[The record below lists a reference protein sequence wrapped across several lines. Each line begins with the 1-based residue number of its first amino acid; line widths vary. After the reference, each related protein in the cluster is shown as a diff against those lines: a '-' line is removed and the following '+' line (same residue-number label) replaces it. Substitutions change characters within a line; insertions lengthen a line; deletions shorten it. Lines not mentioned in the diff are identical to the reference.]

1 MKCLRLLTLLP
12 LCALLSAC
20 LTGQQD
26 PPFTLTLAHM
36 NDTHSQFDPVNA
48 ELKGPLFGKQGET
61 DTLYTRL
68 GGYPRLLTM
77 TKAYQA
83 EALAKNQPLLLL
95 HGGDAWQGSGYF
107 KLNEGMANAE
117 LLSQFG
123 FDAMALGNHEFD
135 LDNQKLARFIQGVN
149 FPVLAANL
157 DSRDDPDLSQASNLK
172 PFVVYAFD
180 GNQKSPV
187 TDLAHLPADKQL
199 VVVIGLVLEDM
210 ANISPNVGKLR
221 FAKEVASAQATVDL
235 LQARGINRI
244 VALTHIGNARDL
256 ALAAKVNGLDAIV
269 GGHSHS
275 LLGDFSNVGW
285 GKTGEYAALV
295 TNPDG
300 VGLTCVVQAG
310 SYAQAIGLARVSFD
324 AQGRVI
330 ACKGQNQLLASRD
343 FFADPARQQRLD
355 KTRSQQAGKFIDA
368 QPNLVTV
375 DEDPRLRG
383 IIDSHYKPALEQA
396 YGPVIG
402 TLPAPLQNA
411 RRPGDNGSDSHGSDV
426 APLVAEGQ
434 YFWANTPQVQALT
447 GGPVDF
453 ALLAVGG
460 VRADLPAGELR
471 QGEASL
477 SLLPFKNPLS
487 VLTLSGAEV
496 RALLTETIT
505 ATLPASAHAGKFPYG
520 GHLRYTFKETEAGK
534 AGHLTRL
541 QWQTAEGQWQ
551 DLANGRRYRVV
562 TNAYSANGNDGW
574 QALARAQRQ
583 SAESQGAER
592 VDLAWVAG
600 QLTAF
605 PVLAVAK
612 RGEQLGAVYGSGKAL
627 DCKAAKVD
635 CGTDAASFVDYVRYA
650 RPLVTALTEET
661 VTLLRAGQADAP

>member
-1 MKCLRLLTLLP
+1 M
-12 LCALLSAC
+12 
-20 LTGQQD
+20 
-26 PPFTLTLAHM
+26 
-36 NDTHSQFDPVNA
+36 
-48 ELKGPLFGKQGET
+48 
-61 DTLYTRL
+61 
-68 GGYPRLLTM
+68 
-77 TKAYQA
+77 
-83 EALAKNQPLLLL
+83 
-95 HGGDAWQGSGYF
+95 
-107 KLNEGMANAE
+107 
-117 LLSQFG
+117 
-123 FDAMALGNHEFD
+123 
-135 LDNQKLARFIQGVN
+135 
-149 FPVLAANL
+149 
-157 DSRDDPDLSQASNLK
+157 
-172 PFVVYAFD
+172 
-180 GNQKSPV
+180 
-187 TDLAHLPADKQL
+187 
-199 VVVIGLVLEDM
+199 
-210 ANISPNVGKLR
+210 
-221 FAKEVASAQATVDL
+221 
-235 LQARGINRI
+235 
-244 VALTHIGNARDL
+244 
-256 ALAAKVNGLDAIV
+256 
-269 GGHSHS
+269 
-275 LLGDFSNVGW
+275 
-285 GKTGEYAALV
+285 
-295 TNPDG
+295 
-300 VGLTCVVQAG
+300 
-310 SYAQAIGLARVSFD
+310 
-324 AQGRVI
+324 
-330 ACKGQNQLLASRD
+330 
-343 FFADPARQQRLD
+343 
-355 KTRSQQAGKFIDA
+355 
-368 QPNLVTV
+368 TV

-583 SAESQGAER
+583 SAESQSAER

-612 RGEQLGAVYGSGKAL
+612 RGEQLGAVYGPGKAL
-627 DCKAAKVD
+627 NCKAANVD

>member
-1 MKCLRLLTLLP
+1 MNRLRPLLLLAFCSF
-12 LCALLSAC
+12 LFAC
-20 LTGQQD
+20 QPGNEGQ
-26 PPFTLTLAHM
+26 PFVLTLAHM

-48 ELKGPLFGKQGET
+48 ELKGPIFGKQGET
-61 DTLYTRL
+61 DTLYTRF

-77 TKAYQA
+77 AKSFQA
-83 EALAKNQPLLLL
+83 DALAKNQPILLL

-123 FDAMALGNHEFD
+123 LDAMALGNHEFD

-157 DSRDDPDLSQASNLK
+157 DTRDDPDLRHAANLK
-172 PFVVYAFD
+172 PFVIYAFD

-187 TDLAHLPADKQL
+187 SDLNNLPQGKQL
-199 VVVIGLVLEDM
+199 VAVMGLVLEDM

-221 FAKEVASAQATVDL
+221 FGNEITSAQATVDL
-235 LQARGINRI
+235 LRQHGINQI
-244 VALTHIGNARDL
+244 VALTHIGNQRDL
-256 ALAAKVNGLDAIV
+256 ALAAKVNGIDAIV

-275 LLGDFSNVGW
+275 LLGDFRNIGW
-285 GKTGEYAALV
+285 GNTGEYAALV

-300 VGLTCVVQAG
+300 VGMTCVVQAG
-310 SYAQAIGLARVSFD
+310 SYAQAIGLAQVSFD

-343 FFADPARQQRLD
+343 FFADPARKQALD
-355 KTRSQQAGKFIDA
+355 EARGKQAAKFIDA

-396 YGPVIG
+396 FGPVIA
-402 TLPAPLQNA
+402 TLPAALQNA

-434 YFWANTPQVQALT
+434 YYWANTPAVQALT
-447 GGPVDF
+447 GGPVHF

-471 QGEASL
+471 EGDAAL
-477 SLLPFKNPLS
+477 TLLPFKNQLS
-487 VLTLSGAEV
+487 VLTLTGADV

-520 GHLRYTFKETEAGK
+520 GHLRYTFTETTPGK
-534 AGHLTRL
+534 RGALTQL
-541 QWQTAEGQWQ
+541 QWQDADGQWQ
-551 DLANGRRYRVV
+551 DLVDATRYRVV
-562 TNAYSANGNDGW
+562 MNAYSANGNDGW
-574 QALARAQRQ
+574 QALARAQAQ
-583 SAESQGAER
+583 HAER
-592 VDLAWVAG
+592 QDLAWQDG
-600 QLTAF
+600 KLTAF
-605 PVLAVAK
+605 PVERV
-612 RGEQLGAVYGSGKAL
+612 EQSGDQLSARYAAGHQL
-627 DCKAAKVD
+627 DCKASGMD
-635 CGTDAASFVDYVRYA
+635 CGTDAASFVQYVREQ
-650 RPLVTALTEET
+650 RPTLTALAEET
-661 VTLLRAGQADAP
+661 VTLVRAAQ

>member
-1 MKCLRLLTLLP
+1 MNRLRPLLLLAFCSF
-12 LCALLSAC
+12 LFAC
-20 LTGQQD
+20 QPGNEGQ
-26 PPFTLTLAHM
+26 PFVLTLAHM

-48 ELKGPLFGKQGET
+48 ELKGPIFGKQGET
-61 DTLYTRL
+61 DTLYTRF

-77 TKAYQA
+77 AKSFQA
-83 EALAKNQPLLLL
+83 DALAKNQPILLL

-123 FDAMALGNHEFD
+123 LDAMALGNHEFD

-157 DSRDDPDLSQASNLK
+157 DTRDDPDLRHAANLK
-172 PFVVYAFD
+172 PFVIYAFD

-187 TDLAHLPADKQL
+187 SDLNNLPQGKQL
-199 VVVIGLVLEDM
+199 VAVMGLVLEDM

-221 FAKEVASAQATVDL
+221 FGNEITSAQATVDL
-235 LQARGINRI
+235 LRQHGINQI
-244 VALTHIGNARDL
+244 VALTHIGNQRDL
-256 ALAAKVNGLDAIV
+256 ALAAKVNGIDAIV

-275 LLGDFSNVGW
+275 LLGDFRNIGW
-285 GKTGEYAALV
+285 GNTGEYAALV

-300 VGLTCVVQAG
+300 VGMTCVVQAG
-310 SYAQAIGLARVSFD
+310 SYAQAIGLAQVSFD

-343 FFADPARQQRLD
+343 FFADPARKQALD
-355 KTRSQQAGKFIDA
+355 EARSKQVAKFIDA

-396 YGPVIG
+396 FGPVIA
-402 TLPAPLQNA
+402 TLPTALQNA

-434 YFWANTPQVQALT
+434 YYWANTPAVQALT
-447 GGPVDF
+447 SGPVHF

-471 QGEASL
+471 EGDAAL
-477 SLLPFKNPLS
+477 TLLPFKNQLS
-487 VLTLSGAEV
+487 VLTLTGADV

-520 GHLRYTFKETEAGK
+520 GHLRYTFTETTPGK
-534 AGHLTRL
+534 RGALTQL
-541 QWQTAEGQWQ
+541 QWQDADGQWQ
-551 DLANGRRYRVV
+551 DLVDATRYRVV
-562 TNAYSANGNDGW
+562 MNAYSANGNDGW
-574 QALARAQRQ
+574 QALARAQAQ
-583 SAESQGAER
+583 HAER
-592 VDLAWVAG
+592 QDLAWQDG
-600 QLTAF
+600 KLTAF
-605 PVLAVAK
+605 PVERV
-612 RGEQLGAVYGSGKAL
+612 EQSGDQLSARYAAGHQL
-627 DCKAAKVD
+627 DCKASGMD
-635 CGTDAASFVDYVRYA
+635 CGTDAASFVQYVREQ
-650 RPLVTALTEET
+650 RPTLTALAEET
-661 VTLLRAGQADAP
+661 VTLVRAAQ

>member
-1 MKCLRLLTLLP
+1 MNRLRPLLLLAFCSF
-12 LCALLSAC
+12 LFAC
-20 LTGQQD
+20 QPGNEGQ
-26 PPFTLTLAHM
+26 PFVLTLAHM

-48 ELKGPLFGKQGET
+48 ELKGPIFGKQGET
-61 DTLYTRL
+61 DTLYTRF

-77 TKAYQA
+77 AKSFQA
-83 EALAKNQPLLLL
+83 DALAKNQPILLL

-123 FDAMALGNHEFD
+123 LDAMALGNHEFD

-157 DSRDDPDLSQASNLK
+157 DTRDDPDLRHAANLK
-172 PFVVYAFD
+172 PFVIYAFD

-187 TDLAHLPADKQL
+187 SDLNNLPQGKQL
-199 VVVIGLVLEDM
+199 VAVMGLVLEDM

-221 FAKEVASAQATVDL
+221 FGNEITSAQATVDL
-235 LQARGINRI
+235 LRQHGINQI
-244 VALTHIGNARDL
+244 VALTHIGNQRDL
-256 ALAAKVNGLDAIV
+256 ALAAKVNGIDAIV

-275 LLGDFSNVGW
+275 LLGDFRNIGW
-285 GKTGEYAALV
+285 GNTGEYAALV

-300 VGLTCVVQAG
+300 VGMTCVVQTG
-310 SYAQAIGLARVSFD
+310 SYAQAIGLAQVSFD

-343 FFADPARQQRLD
+343 FFADPARKQALD
-355 KTRSQQAGKFIDA
+355 EARSKQAAKFIDA

-396 YGPVIG
+396 FGPVIA
-402 TLPAPLQNA
+402 TLPAALQNA

-434 YFWANTPQVQALT
+434 YYWANTQAVQALT
-447 GGPVDF
+447 GGPVHF

-471 QGEASL
+471 EGDAAL
-477 SLLPFKNPLS
+477 TLLPFKNQLS
-487 VLTLSGAEV
+487 VLTLTGAEV

-520 GHLRYTFKETEAGK
+520 GHLRYTFTETTPGK
-534 AGHLTRL
+534 RGALTQL
-541 QWQTAEGQWQ
+541 QWQDADGQWQ
-551 DLANGRRYRVV
+551 DLVDATRYRVV
-562 TNAYSANGNDGW
+562 MNAYSANGNDGW
-574 QALARAQRQ
+574 QALARAQAQ
-583 SAESQGAER
+583 HAER
-592 VDLAWVAG
+592 QDLAWQDG
-600 QLTAF
+600 KLTAF
-605 PVLAVAK
+605 PVERV
-612 RGEQLGAVYGSGKAL
+612 EQSGDQLSARYTAGHQL
-627 DCKAAKVD
+627 DCKASGMD
-635 CGTDAASFVDYVRYA
+635 CGTDAASFVQYVREQ
-650 RPLVTALTEET
+650 RPTLTALAEET
-661 VTLLRAGQADAP
+661 VTLVRAAQ

>member
-1 MKCLRLLTLLP
+1 MNRLRPLLLLAFCSF
-12 LCALLSAC
+12 LFAC
-20 LTGQQD
+20 QPGNEGQ
-26 PPFTLTLAHM
+26 PFVLTLAHM

-48 ELKGPLFGKQGET
+48 ELKGPIFGKQGET
-61 DTLYTRL
+61 DTLYTRF

-77 TKAYQA
+77 AKSFQA
-83 EALAKNQPLLLL
+83 DALAKNQPILLL

-123 FDAMALGNHEFD
+123 LDAMALGNHEFD

-157 DSRDDPDLSQASNLK
+157 DTRDDPDLRHAANLK
-172 PFVVYAFD
+172 PFVIYAFD

-187 TDLAHLPADKQL
+187 SDLNNLPQGKQL
-199 VVVIGLVLEDM
+199 VAVMGLVLEDM

-221 FAKEVASAQATVDL
+221 FGNEITSAQATVDL
-235 LQARGINRI
+235 LRQHGINQI
-244 VALTHIGNARDL
+244 VALTHIGNQRDL
-256 ALAAKVNGLDAIV
+256 ALAAKVNGIDAIV

-275 LLGDFSNVGW
+275 LLGDFRNIGW
-285 GKTGEYAALV
+285 GNTGEYAALV

-300 VGLTCVVQAG
+300 VGMTCVVQAG
-310 SYAQAIGLARVSFD
+310 SYAQAIGLAQVSFD

-343 FFADPARQQRLD
+343 FFADPARKQALD
-355 KTRSQQAGKFIDA
+355 EARGKQAAKFIDA

-396 YGPVIG
+396 FGPVIA
-402 TLPAPLQNA
+402 TLPAALQNA

-434 YFWANTPQVQALT
+434 YYWANTQAVQALT
-447 GGPVDF
+447 GGPVHF

-471 QGEASL
+471 EGDAAL
-477 SLLPFKNPLS
+477 TLLPFKNQLS
-487 VLTLSGAEV
+487 VLTLTGAEV

-520 GHLRYTFKETEAGK
+520 GHLRYTFTETTPGK
-534 AGHLTRL
+534 RGALTQL
-541 QWQTAEGQWQ
+541 QWQDADGQWQ
-551 DLANGRRYRVV
+551 DLVDATRYRVV
-562 TNAYSANGNDGW
+562 MNAYSANGNDGW
-574 QALARAQRQ
+574 QALARAQAQ
-583 SAESQGAER
+583 HAER
-592 VDLAWVAG
+592 QDLAWQDG
-600 QLTAF
+600 KLTAF
-605 PVLAVAK
+605 PVERV
-612 RGEQLGAVYGSGKAL
+612 EQSGDQLSARYTAGHQL
-627 DCKAAKVD
+627 DCKASGMD
-635 CGTDAASFVDYVRYA
+635 CGTDAASFVQYVREQ
-650 RPLVTALTEET
+650 RPTLTALAEET
-661 VTLLRAGQADAP
+661 VTLVRAAQ

>member
-1 MKCLRLLTLLP
+1 MKCLRLLLLLP

-20 LTGQQD
+20 LPGTD
-26 PPFTLTLAHM
+26 NAPFTLTLAHM

-48 ELKGPLFGKQGET
+48 ELKGAIFGKEST
-61 DTLYTRL
+61 DTLYTRF

-77 TKAYQA
+77 AKAYQA

-135 LDNQKLARFIQGVN
+135 LDNQKLARFIEGVN

-157 DSRDDPDLSQASNLK
+157 DAGADPDLSQARNLK
-172 PFVVYAFD
+172 PFVIYAFD
-180 GNQKSPV
+180 GNHKSPV
-187 TDLAHLPADKQL
+187 PDLAHLPQGKQL
-199 VVVIGLVLEDM
+199 VAVMGLVLEDM

-221 FAKEVASAQATVDL
+221 FRKEVEAAQATVDL
-235 LQARGINRI
+235 LQAKGINHI
-244 VALTHIGNARDL
+244 IALTHIGNARDL
-256 ALAAKVNGLDAIV
+256 ALAAEVNGLDAIV

-275 LLGDFSNVGW
+275 LLGDFRNIGW
-285 GKTGEYAALV
+285 GNTGEYAALV

-330 ACKGQNQLLASRD
+330 ACQGQNRLLASRD
-343 FFADPARQQRLD
+343 FFADPARQQALD
-355 KTRSQQAGKFIDA
+355 QGRSKQAGKFIDA

-396 YGPVIG
+396 FGPVIA

-411 RRPGDNGSDSHGSDV
+411 RRPGDNGSDSHGSQV
-426 APLVAEGQ
+426 APLVAEGL
-434 YFWANTPQVQALT
+434 YYWANTPAVQALT

-471 QGEASL
+471 EGDPAL
-477 SLLPFKNPLS
+477 TLLPFKNQLT
-487 VLTLSGAEV
+487 VLTLTGADV

-505 ATLPASAHAGKFPYG
+505 ATLPPSAHAGKFPYG
-520 GHLRYTFKETEAGK
+520 GHLRYHFTETEPGK
-534 AGHLTRL
+534 AGTLSLL
-541 QWQTAEGQWQ
+541 QWQTAAGQWQ
-551 DLANGRRYRVV
+551 DLA
-562 TNAYSANGNDGW
+562 DH
-574 QALARAQRQ
+574 Q
-583 SAESQGAER
+583 
-592 VDLAWVAG
+592 
-600 QLTAF
+600 
-605 PVLAVAK
+605 
-612 RGEQLGAVYGSGKAL
+612 
-627 DCKAAKVD
+627 
-635 CGTDAASFVDYVRYA
+635 
-650 RPLVTALTEET
+650 
-661 VTLLRAGQADAP
+661 

>member
-1 MKCLRLLTLLP
+1 MNRLRPLLLLV
-12 LCALLSAC
+12 LCSFLFAC
-20 LTGQQD
+20 QPGKENQ
-26 PPFTLTLAHM
+26 PFVLTLAHM

-48 ELKGPLFGKQGET
+48 ELKGPIFGKQGET
-61 DTLYTRL
+61 DTLYTRF

-77 TKAYQA
+77 AKSFQA

-123 FDAMALGNHEFD
+123 LDAMALGNHEFD
-135 LDNQKLARFIQGVN
+135 LDNQKLARFIEGVN

-157 DSRDDPDLSQASNLK
+157 DTRDDPDLRHTTNLK
-172 PFVVYAFD
+172 PFVVYAFE
-180 GNQKSPV
+180 GNRKSPV
-187 TDLAHLPADKQL
+187 TDLNNLPQGKQL
-199 VVVIGLVLEDM
+199 VAVMGLVLEDM

-221 FAKEVASAQATVDL
+221 FGKEVASAQATVDL
-235 LQARGINRI
+235 LRQKGIHHVI
-244 VALTHIGNARDL
+244 ALTHIGNQRDL
-256 ALAAKVNGLDAIV
+256 ALAAEVNGIDAIV

-275 LLGDFSNVGW
+275 LLGDFSNIGW
-285 GKTGEYAALV
+285 GKTGEYAQLV

-324 AQGRVI
+324 GQGRVI

-343 FFADPARQQRLD
+343 FFADPARKQVLD
-355 KTRSQQAGKFIDA
+355 ETRGKQAGKFIDA

-396 YGPVIG
+396 FGPVIA
-402 TLPAPLQNA
+402 TLPAALQNA
-411 RRPGDNGSDSHGSDV
+411 RRPGDNSSDSHGSDV

-434 YFWANTPQVQALT
+434 YYWANTPAVQALT
-447 GGPVDF
+447 GGPVHF

-471 QGEASL
+471 EGDAAL
-477 SLLPFKNPLS
+477 TLLPFKNQLS
-487 VLTLSGAEV
+487 VLTLTGAEV

-520 GHLRYTFKETEAGK
+520 GHLRYTFTETVPAKRGE
-534 AGHLTRL
+534 LIRL
-541 QWQTAEGQWQ
+541 QWLSAEGQWQ
-551 DLANGRRYRVV
+551 DLVDSQRYRVV
-562 TNAYSANGNDGW
+562 MNAYSANGNDGW

-583 SAESQGAER
+583 QAER
-592 VDLAWVAG
+592 LDLAWVDGKLTGFPIEKVEQSGDQLSARYAPG
-600 QLTAF
+600 Q
-605 PVLAVAK
+605 
-612 RGEQLGAVYGSGKAL
+612 QL
-627 DCKAAKVD
+627 DCKASSVN
-635 CGTDAASFVDYVRYA
+635 CGTDAASFVQYVREQ
-650 RPLVTALTEET
+650 RPILTALTEET
-661 VTLLRAGQADAP
+661 VTLLRAK

>member
-1 MKCLRLLTLLP
+1 MNRLRPLLLLI
-12 LCALLSAC
+12 LCSFLFAC
-20 LTGQQD
+20 QPGKENQ
-26 PPFTLTLAHM
+26 PFVLTLAHM

-48 ELKGPLFGKQGET
+48 ELKGPIFGKQGET
-61 DTLYTRL
+61 DTLYTRF

-77 TKAYQA
+77 AKSFQA

-123 FDAMALGNHEFD
+123 LDAMALGNHEFD
-135 LDNQKLARFIQGVN
+135 LDNHKLARFIQGVN

-157 DSRDDPDLSQASNLK
+157 DTRDDPDLRHTTNLK
-172 PFVVYAFD
+172 PFVVYAFE
-180 GNQKSPV
+180 GNRKSPV
-187 TDLAHLPADKQL
+187 TDLNNLPQGKQL
-199 VVVIGLVLEDM
+199 VAVMGLVLEDM

-221 FAKEVASAQATVDL
+221 FGKEVASAQATVDL
-235 LQARGINRI
+235 LRQKGIHHVI
-244 VALTHIGNARDL
+244 ALTHIGNQRDL
-256 ALAAKVNGLDAIV
+256 ALAAEVNGIDAIV

-275 LLGDFSNVGW
+275 LLGDFRNIGW
-285 GKTGEYAALV
+285 GKTGEYAQLV

-324 AQGRVI
+324 GQGRVI

-343 FFADPARQQRLD
+343 FFADPARKQVLD
-355 KTRSQQAGKFIDA
+355 ETRGKQAGKFIDA

-396 YGPVIG
+396 FGPVIA
-402 TLPAPLQNA
+402 TLPAALQNA
-411 RRPGDNGSDSHGSDV
+411 RRPGDNGSDSHGSDI

-434 YFWANTPQVQALT
+434 YYWANTPAVQALT
-447 GGPVDF
+447 GGPVHF

-471 QGEASL
+471 EGDAAL
-477 SLLPFKNPLS
+477 TLLPFKNQLS
-487 VLTLSGAEV
+487 VLTLTGAEV

-520 GHLRYTFKETEAGK
+520 GHLRYTFTETVPGK
-534 AGHLTRL
+534 RGELTRL
-541 QWQTAEGQWQ
+541 QWQSAKGQWQ
-551 DLANGRRYRVV
+551 DLVDDQRYRVV
-562 TNAYSANGNDGW
+562 MNAYSANGNDGW

-583 SAESQGAER
+583 QAER
-592 VDLAWVAG
+592 LDLAWVDGKLTGFPIEKVEQSGDQLSARYAPG
-600 QLTAF
+600 Q
-605 PVLAVAK
+605 
-612 RGEQLGAVYGSGKAL
+612 QL
-627 DCKAAKVD
+627 DCKASGVN
-635 CGTDAASFVDYVRYA
+635 CGTDAASFVQYVREQ
-650 RPLVTALTEET
+650 RPTLTALTEET
-661 VTLLRAGQADAP
+661 VTLLRAK

>member
-1 MKCLRLLTLLP
+1 MNRLRPLLLLAFCSF
-12 LCALLSAC
+12 LFAC
-20 LTGQQD
+20 QPGNEGQ
-26 PPFTLTLAHM
+26 PFVLTLAHM

-48 ELKGPLFGKQGET
+48 ELKGPIFGKQGET
-61 DTLYTRL
+61 DTLYTRF

-77 TKAYQA
+77 AKSFQA
-83 EALAKNQPLLLL
+83 DALAKNQPILLL

-123 FDAMALGNHEFD
+123 LDAMALGNHEFD

-157 DSRDDPDLSQASNLK
+157 DTRDDPDLRHAANLK
-172 PFVVYAFD
+172 PFVIYAFD

-187 TDLAHLPADKQL
+187 SDLNNLPQGKQL
-199 VVVIGLVLEDM
+199 VAVMGLVLEDM

-221 FAKEVASAQATVDL
+221 FGNEITSAQATVDL
-235 LQARGINRI
+235 LRQHGINQI
-244 VALTHIGNARDL
+244 VALTHIGNQRDL
-256 ALAAKVNGLDAIV
+256 ALAAKVNGIDAIV

-275 LLGDFSNVGW
+275 LLGDFRNIGW
-285 GKTGEYAALV
+285 GNTGEYAQLV

-300 VGLTCVVQAG
+300 VGMTCVVQAG
-310 SYAQAIGLARVSFD
+310 SYAQAIGLAQVSFD

-343 FFADPARQQRLD
+343 FFADPARKQALD
-355 KTRSQQAGKFIDA
+355 EASSKQAAKFIDA

-396 YGPVIG
+396 FGPVIA
-402 TLPAPLQNA
+402 TLPAALQNA

-434 YFWANTPQVQALT
+434 YYWANTPAVQALT
-447 GGPVDF
+447 GGPVHF

-471 QGEASL
+471 EGDAAL
-477 SLLPFKNPLS
+477 TLLPFKNQLS
-487 VLTLSGAEV
+487 VLTLTGADV

-520 GHLRYTFKETEAGK
+520 GHLRYTFTETTPGK
-534 AGHLTRL
+534 RGALTQL
-541 QWQTAEGQWQ
+541 QWQDADGQWQ
-551 DLANGRRYRVV
+551 DLVDATRYRVV
-562 TNAYSANGNDGW
+562 MNAYSANGNDGW
-574 QALARAQRQ
+574 QALARAQAQ
-583 SAESQGAER
+583 HAER
-592 VDLAWVAG
+592 QDLAWQDG
-600 QLTAF
+600 KLTAF
-605 PVLAVAK
+605 PVERV
-612 RGEQLGAVYGSGKAL
+612 EQSGDQLSARYAAGHQL
-627 DCKAAKVD
+627 DCKASGMD
-635 CGTDAASFVDYVRYA
+635 CGTDAASFVQYVREQ
-650 RPLVTALTEET
+650 RPTLTALAEET
-661 VTLLRAGQADAP
+661 VTLVRAAQ

>member
-1 MKCLRLLTLLP
+1 MNRLRPLLLLV
-12 LCALLSAC
+12 LCSFLFAC
-20 LTGQQD
+20 QPGKENQ
-26 PPFTLTLAHM
+26 PFVLTLAHM

-48 ELKGPLFGKQGET
+48 ELKGPIFGKQGET
-61 DTLYTRL
+61 DTLYTRF

-77 TKAYQA
+77 AKSFQA

-123 FDAMALGNHEFD
+123 LDAMALGNHEFD
-135 LDNQKLARFIQGVN
+135 LDNHKLARFIQGVN

-157 DSRDDPDLSQASNLK
+157 DTRDDPDLRHATNLK
-172 PFVVYAFD
+172 PFVVYAFE
-180 GNQKSPV
+180 GNRKSPV
-187 TDLAHLPADKQL
+187 TDLNNLPQGKQL
-199 VVVIGLVLEDM
+199 VAVMGLVLEDM

-221 FAKEVASAQATVDL
+221 FGKEVASAQATVDL
-235 LQARGINRI
+235 LRQKGIHHVI
-244 VALTHIGNARDL
+244 ALTHIGNQRDL
-256 ALAAKVNGLDAIV
+256 ALAAEVNGIDAIV

-275 LLGDFSNVGW
+275 LLGDFSNIGW
-285 GKTGEYAALV
+285 GKTGEYAQLV

-324 AQGRVI
+324 GQGRVI

-343 FFADPARQQRLD
+343 FFADPARKQVLD
-355 KTRSQQAGKFIDA
+355 ETRGKQAGKFIDA

-396 YGPVIG
+396 FGPVIA
-402 TLPAPLQNA
+402 TLPAALQNA

-434 YFWANTPQVQALT
+434 YYWANTPAVQALT
-447 GGPVDF
+447 GGPVHF

-471 QGEASL
+471 EGDAAL
-477 SLLPFKNPLS
+477 TLLPFKNQLS
-487 VLTLSGAEV
+487 VLTLTGAEV

-520 GHLRYTFKETEAGK
+520 GHLRYTFTETVPGK
-534 AGHLTRL
+534 RGELTRL
-541 QWQTAEGQWQ
+541 QWQSTEGQWQ
-551 DLANGRRYRVV
+551 DLVDDQRYRVV
-562 TNAYSANGNDGW
+562 MNAYSANGNDGW

-583 SAESQGAER
+583 QAER
-592 VDLAWVAG
+592 LDLAWVDGKLTGFPIEKVEQSGDQLSARYAPG
-600 QLTAF
+600 Q
-605 PVLAVAK
+605 
-612 RGEQLGAVYGSGKAL
+612 QL
-627 DCKAAKVD
+627 DCKASGVN
-635 CGTDAASFVDYVRYA
+635 CGTDAASFVQYVREQ
-650 RPLVTALTEET
+650 RPTLTALTEET
-661 VTLLRAGQADAP
+661 VTLLRAK

>member
-1 MKCLRLLTLLP
+1 MNRLRPLLLLAFCSF
-12 LCALLSAC
+12 LFAC
-20 LTGQQD
+20 QPGNEGQ
-26 PPFTLTLAHM
+26 PFVLTLAHM

-48 ELKGPLFGKQGET
+48 ELKGPIFGKQGET
-61 DTLYTRL
+61 DTLYTRF

-77 TKAYQA
+77 AKSFQA
-83 EALAKNQPLLLL
+83 DALAKNQPILLL

-123 FDAMALGNHEFD
+123 LDAMALGNHEFD

-157 DSRDDPDLSQASNLK
+157 DTRDDPDLRHAANLK
-172 PFVVYAFD
+172 PFVIYAFD

-187 TDLAHLPADKQL
+187 SDLNNLPEGKQL
-199 VVVIGLVLEDM
+199 VAVMGLVLEDM

-221 FAKEVASAQATVDL
+221 FGNEITSAQATVDL
-235 LQARGINRI
+235 LRQHGINQI
-244 VALTHIGNARDL
+244 VALTHIGNQRDL
-256 ALAAKVNGLDAIV
+256 TLAAKVNGIDAIV

-275 LLGDFSNVGW
+275 LLGDFRNIGW
-285 GKTGEYAALV
+285 GNTGEYAALV

-300 VGLTCVVQAG
+300 VGMTCVVQAG
-310 SYAQAIGLARVSFD
+310 SYAQAIGLAQVSFD

-343 FFADPARQQRLD
+343 FFADPARKQALD
-355 KTRSQQAGKFIDA
+355 EARGKQAAKFIDA

-396 YGPVIG
+396 FGPVIA
-402 TLPAPLQNA
+402 TLPAALQNA

-434 YFWANTPQVQALT
+434 YYWANTPAVQALT
-447 GGPVDF
+447 GGPVHF

-471 QGEASL
+471 EGDAAL
-477 SLLPFKNPLS
+477 TLLPFKNQLS
-487 VLTLSGAEV
+487 VLTLTGADV

-520 GHLRYTFKETEAGK
+520 GHLRYTFTETTPGK
-534 AGHLTRL
+534 RGALTQL
-541 QWQTAEGQWQ
+541 QWQDADGQWQ
-551 DLANGRRYRVV
+551 DLVDATRYRVV
-562 TNAYSANGNDGW
+562 MNAYSANGNDGW
-574 QALARAQRQ
+574 QALARAQAQ
-583 SAESQGAER
+583 HAER
-592 VDLAWVAG
+592 QDLAWQDG
-600 QLTAF
+600 KLTAF
-605 PVLAVAK
+605 PV
-612 RGEQLGAVYGSGKAL
+612 EQVEQSGDQLSARYAAGHQL
-627 DCKAAKVD
+627 DCKASGMD
-635 CGTDAASFVDYVRYA
+635 CGTDAASFVQYVREQ
-650 RPLVTALTEET
+650 RPTLTALAEET
-661 VTLLRAGQADAP
+661 VTLVRAAQ

>member
-1 MKCLRLLTLLP
+1 MNRLRPLLLLAFCSF
-12 LCALLSAC
+12 LFAC
-20 LTGQQD
+20 QPGNEGQ
-26 PPFTLTLAHM
+26 PFVLTLAHM

-48 ELKGPLFGKQGET
+48 ELKGPIFGKQGET
-61 DTLYTRL
+61 DTLYTRF

-77 TKAYQA
+77 AKSFQA
-83 EALAKNQPLLLL
+83 DALAKNQPILLL

-123 FDAMALGNHEFD
+123 LDAMALGNHEFD

-157 DSRDDPDLSQASNLK
+157 DTRDDPDLRHAANLK
-172 PFVVYAFD
+172 PFVIYAFD

-187 TDLAHLPADKQL
+187 SDLNNLPQGKQL
-199 VVVIGLVLEDM
+199 VAVMGLVLEDM

-221 FAKEVASAQATVDL
+221 FGNEITSAQATVDL
-235 LQARGINRI
+235 LRQHGINQI
-244 VALTHIGNARDL
+244 VALTHIGNQRDL
-256 ALAAKVNGLDAIV
+256 ALAAKVNGIDAIV

-275 LLGDFSNVGW
+275 LLGDFRNIGW
-285 GKTGEYAALV
+285 GNTGEYAALV

-300 VGLTCVVQAG
+300 IGMTCVVQAG
-310 SYAQAIGLARVSFD
+310 SYAQAIGLAQVSFD

-343 FFADPARQQRLD
+343 FFADPARKQALD
-355 KTRSQQAGKFIDA
+355 EARSKQAAKFIDA

-396 YGPVIG
+396 FGPIIA
-402 TLPAPLQNA
+402 TLPAALQNA

-434 YFWANTPQVQALT
+434 YYWANTPAVQALT
-447 GGPVDF
+447 GGPVHF

-471 QGEASL
+471 EGDAAL
-477 SLLPFKNPLS
+477 TLLPFKNQLS
-487 VLTLSGAEV
+487 VLTLTGADV

-520 GHLRYTFKETEAGK
+520 GHLRYTFTETTPGK
-534 AGHLTRL
+534 RGALTQL
-541 QWQTAEGQWQ
+541 QWQDADGQWQ
-551 DLANGRRYRVV
+551 DLVDATRYRVV
-562 TNAYSANGNDGW
+562 MNAYSANGNDGW
-574 QALARAQRQ
+574 QALARAQAQ
-583 SAESQGAER
+583 HAER
-592 VDLAWVAG
+592 QDLAWQDG
-600 QLTAF
+600 KLTAF
-605 PVLAVAK
+605 PVERV
-612 RGEQLGAVYGSGKAL
+612 EQSGDQLSARYAAGHQL
-627 DCKAAKVD
+627 DCKASGMD
-635 CGTDAASFVDYVRYA
+635 CGTDAASFVQYVREQ
-650 RPLVTALTEET
+650 RPTLTALAEET
-661 VTLLRAGQADAP
+661 VTLVRAAQ

>member
-1 MKCLRLLTLLP
+1 MNRLRPLLLLAFCSF
-12 LCALLSAC
+12 LFAC
-20 LTGQQD
+20 QPGNEGQ
-26 PPFTLTLAHM
+26 PFVLTLAHM

-48 ELKGPLFGKQGET
+48 ELKGPIFGKQGET
-61 DTLYTRL
+61 DTLYTRF

-77 TKAYQA
+77 AKSFQA
-83 EALAKNQPLLLL
+83 DALAKNQPILLL

-123 FDAMALGNHEFD
+123 LDAMALGNHEFD

-157 DSRDDPDLSQASNLK
+157 DTRDDPDLRHAANLK
-172 PFVVYAFD
+172 PFVIYAFD

-187 TDLAHLPADKQL
+187 SDLNNLPQGKQL
-199 VVVIGLVLEDM
+199 VAVMGLVLEDM

-221 FAKEVASAQATVDL
+221 FGNEITSAQATVDL
-235 LQARGINRI
+235 LRQHGINQI
-244 VALTHIGNARDL
+244 VALTHIGNQRDL
-256 ALAAKVNGLDAIV
+256 ALAAKVNGIDAIV

-275 LLGDFSNVGW
+275 LLGDFRNIGW
-285 GKTGEYAALV
+285 GNTGEYAALV

-300 VGLTCVVQAG
+300 VGMTCVVQAG
-310 SYAQAIGLARVSFD
+310 SYAQAIGLAQVSFD

-343 FFADPARQQRLD
+343 FFADPARKQALD
-355 KTRSQQAGKFIDA
+355 EARSKQAAKFIDA

-396 YGPVIG
+396 FGPVIA
-402 TLPAPLQNA
+402 TLPAALQNA

-434 YFWANTPQVQALT
+434 YYWANTPAVQALT
-447 GGPVDF
+447 GGPVHF

-471 QGEASL
+471 EGDAAL
-477 SLLPFKNPLS
+477 TLLPFKNQLS
-487 VLTLSGAEV
+487 VLTLTGADV

-520 GHLRYTFKETEAGK
+520 GHLRYTFTETTPGK
-534 AGHLTRL
+534 RGALTQL
-541 QWQTAEGQWQ
+541 QWQDADGQWQ
-551 DLANGRRYRVV
+551 DLVDATRYRVV
-562 TNAYSANGNDGW
+562 MNAYSANGNDGW
-574 QALARAQRQ
+574 QALARAQAQ
-583 SAESQGAER
+583 HAER
-592 VDLAWVAG
+592 QDLAWQDG
-600 QLTAF
+600 KLTAF
-605 PVLAVAK
+605 PVERV
-612 RGEQLGAVYGSGKAL
+612 EQSSDQLSARYAAGHQL
-627 DCKAAKVD
+627 DCKASGMD
-635 CGTDAASFVDYVRYA
+635 CGTDAASFVQYVREQ
-650 RPLVTALTEET
+650 RPTLTALAEET
-661 VTLLRAGQADAP
+661 VTLVRAAQ

>member
-1 MKCLRLLTLLP
+1 MNRLRPLLLLAF
-12 LCALLSAC
+12 CSLLFAC
-20 LTGQQD
+20 QPGNEGQ
-26 PPFTLTLAHM
+26 PFVLTLAHM

-48 ELKGPLFGKQGET
+48 ELKGPIFGKQGET
-61 DTLYTRL
+61 DTLYTRF

-77 TKAYQA
+77 AKSFQA
-83 EALAKNQPLLLL
+83 DALAKNQPILLL

-123 FDAMALGNHEFD
+123 LDAMALGNHEFD

-157 DSRDDPDLSQASNLK
+157 DTRDDPDLRHAANLK
-172 PFVVYAFD
+172 PFVIYAFD

-187 TDLAHLPADKQL
+187 SDLNNLPQGKQL
-199 VVVIGLVLEDM
+199 VAVMGLVLEDM

-221 FAKEVASAQATVDL
+221 FGNEITSAQATVDL
-235 LQARGINRI
+235 LRQHGINQI
-244 VALTHIGNARDL
+244 VALTHIGNQRDL
-256 ALAAKVNGLDAIV
+256 ALAAKVNGIDAIV

-275 LLGDFSNVGW
+275 LLGDFRNIGW
-285 GKTGEYAALV
+285 GNTGEYAALV

-300 VGLTCVVQAG
+300 VGMTCVVQAG
-310 SYAQAIGLARVSFD
+310 SYAQAIGLAQVSFD

-343 FFADPARQQRLD
+343 FFADPARKQALD
-355 KTRSQQAGKFIDA
+355 ETRSKQAAKFIDT

-396 YGPVIG
+396 FGPVIA
-402 TLPAPLQNA
+402 TLPAALQNA

-434 YFWANTPQVQALT
+434 YYWANTPAVQALT
-447 GGPVDF
+447 GGPVHF

-471 QGEASL
+471 EGDAAL
-477 SLLPFKNPLS
+477 TLLPFKNQLS
-487 VLTLSGAEV
+487 VLTLTGADV

-520 GHLRYTFKETEAGK
+520 GHLRYTFTETTPGK
-534 AGHLTRL
+534 RGTLTQL
-541 QWQTAEGQWQ
+541 QWQDAHGQWQ
-551 DLANGRRYRVV
+551 DLVDATRYRVV
-562 TNAYSANGNDGW
+562 MNAYSANGNDGW
-574 QALARAQRQ
+574 QALARAQAQ
-583 SAESQGAER
+583 HAER
-592 VDLAWVAG
+592 QDLAWQDG
-600 QLTAF
+600 KLTAF
-605 PVLAVAK
+605 PVERV
-612 RGEQLGAVYGSGKAL
+612 EQSGDQLSARYAAGHQL
-627 DCKAAKVD
+627 DCKASGMD
-635 CGTDAASFVDYVRYA
+635 CGTDAASFVQYVREQ
-650 RPLVTALTEET
+650 RPTLTALTEET
-661 VTLLRAGQADAP
+661 VTLVRAAQ

>member
-1 MKCLRLLTLLP
+1 MNRLRPLLLLV
-12 LCALLSAC
+12 LCSFLFAC
-20 LTGQQD
+20 QPGKENQ
-26 PPFTLTLAHM
+26 PFVLTLAHM

-48 ELKGPLFGKQGET
+48 ELKGPIFGKQGET
-61 DTLYTRL
+61 DTLYTRF

-77 TKAYQA
+77 AKSFQA

-123 FDAMALGNHEFD
+123 LDAMALGNHEFD
-135 LDNQKLARFIQGVN
+135 LDNHKLARFIQGVN

-157 DSRDDPDLSQASNLK
+157 DTRDDPDLRHATNLK
-172 PFVVYAFD
+172 PFVVYAFE
-180 GNQKSPV
+180 GNRKSPV
-187 TDLAHLPADKQL
+187 TDLNNLPQGKQL
-199 VVVIGLVLEDM
+199 VAVMGLVLEDM

-221 FAKEVASAQATVDL
+221 FGKEVASAQATVDL
-235 LQARGINRI
+235 LRQKGIHHVI
-244 VALTHIGNARDL
+244 ALTHIGNQRDL
-256 ALAAKVNGLDAIV
+256 ALAAEVNGIDAIV

-275 LLGDFSNVGW
+275 LLGDFRNIGW
-285 GKTGEYAALV
+285 GKTGEYAQLV

-324 AQGRVI
+324 GQGRVI

-343 FFADPARQQRLD
+343 FFADPARKQVLD
-355 KTRSQQAGKFIDA
+355 ETRGKQAGKFIDA

-396 YGPVIG
+396 FGPVIA
-402 TLPAPLQNA
+402 TLPAALQNA

-434 YFWANTPQVQALT
+434 YHWANTPVVQALT
-447 GGPVDF
+447 GGPVHF

-471 QGEASL
+471 EGDAAL
-477 SLLPFKNPLS
+477 TLLPFKNQLS
-487 VLTLSGAEV
+487 VLTLTGAEV

-520 GHLRYTFKETEAGK
+520 GHLRYTFTETVPGK
-534 AGHLTRL
+534 RGELTRL
-541 QWQTAEGQWQ
+541 QWQSAKGQWQ
-551 DLANGRRYRVV
+551 DLVDDQRYRVV
-562 TNAYSANGNDGW
+562 MNAYSANGNDGW

-583 SAESQGAER
+583 QAER
-592 VDLAWVAG
+592 LDLAWVDGKLTGFPIEKVEQSGDQLSARYAPG
-600 QLTAF
+600 Q
-605 PVLAVAK
+605 
-612 RGEQLGAVYGSGKAL
+612 QL
-627 DCKAAKVD
+627 DCKASGVN
-635 CGTDAASFVDYVRYA
+635 CGTDAASFVQYVREQ
-650 RPLVTALTEET
+650 RPTLTALTEET
-661 VTLLRAGQADAP
+661 VTLLRAK

>member
-1 MKCLRLLTLLP
+1 MNRLRPLLLLV
-12 LCALLSAC
+12 LCSFLFAC
-20 LTGQQD
+20 QPGKENQ
-26 PPFTLTLAHM
+26 PFVLTLAHM

-48 ELKGPLFGKQGET
+48 ELKGPIFGKQGET
-61 DTLYTRL
+61 DTLYTRF

-77 TKAYQA
+77 AKSFQA

-123 FDAMALGNHEFD
+123 LDAMALGNHEFD
-135 LDNQKLARFIQGVN
+135 LDNHKLARFIQGVN
-149 FPVLAANL
+149 FPILAANL
-157 DSRDDPDLSQASNLK
+157 DTRDDPDLRHATNLK
-172 PFVVYAFD
+172 PFVVYAFE
-180 GNQKSPV
+180 GNRKSPV
-187 TDLAHLPADKQL
+187 TDLNNLPQGKQL
-199 VVVIGLVLEDM
+199 VAVMGLVLEDM

-221 FAKEVASAQATVDL
+221 FGKEVASAQATVDL
-235 LQARGINRI
+235 LRQKGIHHVI
-244 VALTHIGNARDL
+244 ALTHIGNQRDL
-256 ALAAKVNGLDAIV
+256 ALAAEVNGIDAIV

-275 LLGDFSNVGW
+275 LLGDFRNIGW
-285 GKTGEYAALV
+285 GKTGEYAQLV

-324 AQGRVI
+324 GQGRVI

-343 FFADPARQQRLD
+343 FFADPARKQVLD
-355 KTRSQQAGKFIDA
+355 ETRGKQAGKFIDA

-396 YGPVIG
+396 FGPVIA
-402 TLPAPLQNA
+402 TLPAALQNA

-434 YFWANTPQVQALT
+434 YHWANTPVVQALT
-447 GGPVDF
+447 GGPVHF

-471 QGEASL
+471 EGDAAL
-477 SLLPFKNPLS
+477 TLLPFKNQLS
-487 VLTLSGAEV
+487 VLTLTGAEV

-520 GHLRYTFKETEAGK
+520 GHLRYTFTETVPGK
-534 AGHLTRL
+534 RGELTRL
-541 QWQTAEGQWQ
+541 QWQSAKGQWQ
-551 DLANGRRYRVV
+551 DLVDDQRYRVV
-562 TNAYSANGNDGW
+562 MNAYSANGNDGW

-583 SAESQGAER
+583 QAER
-592 VDLAWVAG
+592 LDLAWVDGKLTGFPIEKVEQSGDQLSARYAPG
-600 QLTAF
+600 Q
-605 PVLAVAK
+605 
-612 RGEQLGAVYGSGKAL
+612 QL
-627 DCKAAKVD
+627 DCKASGVN
-635 CGTDAASFVDYVRYA
+635 CGTDAASFVQYVREQ
-650 RPLVTALTEET
+650 RPTLTALTEET
-661 VTLLRAGQADAP
+661 VTLLRAK

>member
-1 MKCLRLLTLLP
+1 MNRLRPLLLLV
-12 LCALLSAC
+12 LCSFLFAC
-20 LTGQQD
+20 QPGKENQ
-26 PPFTLTLAHM
+26 PFVLTLAHM

-48 ELKGPLFGKQGET
+48 ELKGPIFGKQGET
-61 DTLYTRL
+61 DTLYTRF

-77 TKAYQA
+77 AKSFQA

-123 FDAMALGNHEFD
+123 LDAMALGNHEFD
-135 LDNQKLARFIQGVN
+135 LDNHKLARFIQGVN

-157 DSRDDPDLSQASNLK
+157 DTRDDPDLRHATNLK
-172 PFVVYAFD
+172 PFVVYAFE
-180 GNQKSPV
+180 GNRKSPV
-187 TDLAHLPADKQL
+187 TDLNNLPQGKQL
-199 VVVIGLVLEDM
+199 VAVMGLVLEDM

-221 FAKEVASAQATVDL
+221 FGKEVASAQATVDL
-235 LQARGINRI
+235 LRQKGIHHVI
-244 VALTHIGNARDL
+244 ALTHIGNQRDL
-256 ALAAKVNGLDAIV
+256 ALAAEVNGIDAIV

-275 LLGDFSNVGW
+275 LLGDFSNIGW
-285 GKTGEYAALV
+285 GKTGEYAQLV

-324 AQGRVI
+324 GQGRVI

-343 FFADPARQQRLD
+343 FFADPARKQVLD
-355 KTRSQQAGKFIDA
+355 ETRGKQAGKFIDA

-396 YGPVIG
+396 FGPVIA
-402 TLPAPLQNA
+402 TLPAALQNA

-434 YFWANTPQVQALT
+434 YYWANTPAVQALT
-447 GGPVDF
+447 GGPVHF

-471 QGEASL
+471 EGDAAL
-477 SLLPFKNPLS
+477 TLLPFKNQLS
-487 VLTLSGAEV
+487 VLTLTGAEV

-520 GHLRYTFKETEAGK
+520 GHLRYTFTETVPGK
-534 AGHLTRL
+534 RGELTRL
-541 QWQTAEGQWQ
+541 QWQSTEGQWQ
-551 DLANGRRYRVV
+551 DLVDDQRYRVV
-562 TNAYSANGNDGW
+562 MNAYSANGNDGW
-574 QALARAQRQ
+574 QALAHAQRQ
-583 SAESQGAER
+583 QAER
-592 VDLAWVAG
+592 LDLAWVDGKLTGFPIEKVEQSGDQLSARYAPG
-600 QLTAF
+600 Q
-605 PVLAVAK
+605 
-612 RGEQLGAVYGSGKAL
+612 QL
-627 DCKAAKVD
+627 DCKASGVN
-635 CGTDAASFVDYVRYA
+635 CGTDAASFVQYVREQ
-650 RPLVTALTEET
+650 RPTLTALTEET
-661 VTLLRAGQADAP
+661 VTLLRAK

>member
-1 MKCLRLLTLLP
+1 MNRSRPLLLLV
-12 LCALLSAC
+12 LCSFLFAC
-20 LTGQQD
+20 QPGKENQ
-26 PPFTLTLAHM
+26 PFVLTLAHM

-48 ELKGPLFGKQGET
+48 ELKGPIFGKQGET
-61 DTLYTRL
+61 DTLYTRF

-77 TKAYQA
+77 AKSFQA

-123 FDAMALGNHEFD
+123 LDAMALGNHEFD
-135 LDNQKLARFIQGVN
+135 LDNHKLARFIKGVN

-157 DSRDDPDLSQASNLK
+157 DTRDDPDLRHATNLK
-172 PFVVYAFD
+172 PFVVYAFE
-180 GNQKSPV
+180 GNRKSPV
-187 TDLAHLPADKQL
+187 TDLNNLPQGKQL
-199 VVVIGLVLEDM
+199 VAVMGLVLEDM

-221 FAKEVASAQATVDL
+221 FGKEIASAQATVDL
-235 LQARGINRI
+235 LHQKGIDHVI
-244 VALTHIGNARDL
+244 ALTHIGNQRDL
-256 ALAAKVNGLDAIV
+256 ALAAEVNGIDAIV

-275 LLGDFSNVGW
+275 LLGDFSNIGW
-285 GKTGEYAALV
+285 GKTGEYAQLV

-343 FFADPARQQRLD
+343 FFADPARKQVLD
-355 KTRSQQAGKFIDA
+355 GARAKQAGKFIDA
-368 QPNLVTV
+368 QSNLVTV

-383 IIDSHYKPALEQA
+383 IIDSHYRPALEQA
-396 YGPVIG
+396 FGPVIA

-434 YFWANTPQVQALT
+434 YYWANTPAVQALT
-447 GGPVDF
+447 GGPVHF

-471 QGEASL
+471 EGDAAL
-477 SLLPFKNPLS
+477 TLLPFKNQLS
-487 VLTLSGAEV
+487 VLTLTGAEV

-520 GHLRYTFKETEAGK
+520 GHLRYTFTETVQGK
-534 AGHLTRL
+534 RGELTRL
-541 QWQTAEGQWQ
+541 QWKTAEGQWQ
-551 DLANGRRYRVV
+551 DLVDSQRYRVV
-562 TNAYSANGNDGW
+562 MNAYSANGNDGW
-574 QALARAQRQ
+574 QVLAHAQRQ
-583 SAESQGAER
+583 QAER
-592 VDLAWVAG
+592 LDLAWVDGKLTGFPIEKVEQNGDQLSARYAPG
-600 QLTAF
+600 Q
-605 PVLAVAK
+605 
-612 RGEQLGAVYGSGKAL
+612 QL
-627 DCKAAKVD
+627 DCNARAVN
-635 CGTDAASFVDYVRYA
+635 CGTDAASFVQYVREQ
-650 RPLVTALTEET
+650 RPTLTALTEET
-661 VTLLRAGQADAP
+661 VTLLRAK

>member
-1 MKCLRLLTLLP
+1 MNRLRPLLLLAFCSF
-12 LCALLSAC
+12 LFAC
-20 LTGQQD
+20 QPGNEGQ
-26 PPFTLTLAHM
+26 PFVLTLAHM

-48 ELKGPLFGKQGET
+48 ELKGPIFGKQGET
-61 DTLYTRL
+61 DTLYTRF

-77 TKAYQA
+77 AKSFQA
-83 EALAKNQPLLLL
+83 DALAKNQPILLL

-123 FDAMALGNHEFD
+123 LDAMALGNHEFD

-157 DSRDDPDLSQASNLK
+157 DTRDDPDLRHAANLK
-172 PFVVYAFD
+172 PFVIYAFD

-187 TDLAHLPADKQL
+187 SDLNNLPQGKQL
-199 VVVIGLVLEDM
+199 VAVMGLVLEDM

-221 FAKEVASAQATVDL
+221 FGNEITSAQATVDL
-235 LQARGINRI
+235 LRQHGINQI
-244 VALTHIGNARDL
+244 VALTHIGNQRDL
-256 ALAAKVNGLDAIV
+256 ALAAKVNGIDAIV

-275 LLGDFSNVGW
+275 LLGDFRNIGW
-285 GKTGEYAALV
+285 GNTGEYAALV

-300 VGLTCVVQAG
+300 VGMTCVVQAG
-310 SYAQAIGLARVSFD
+310 SYAQAIGLAQVSFD

-343 FFADPARQQRLD
+343 FFADPARKQALD
-355 KTRSQQAGKFIDA
+355 EARSKQAAKFIDA

-396 YGPVIG
+396 FGPVIA
-402 TLPAPLQNA
+402 TLPAALQNA

-434 YFWANTPQVQALT
+434 YYWANTPAVQALT
-447 GGPVDF
+447 GGPVHF

-471 QGEASL
+471 EGDAAL
-477 SLLPFKNPLS
+477 TLLPFKNQLS
-487 VLTLSGAEV
+487 VLTLTGAEV

-520 GHLRYTFKETEAGK
+520 GHLRYTFTETTPGK
-534 AGHLTRL
+534 RGALTQL
-541 QWQTAEGQWQ
+541 QWQDADGQWQ
-551 DLANGRRYRVV
+551 DLVDATRYRVV
-562 TNAYSANGNDGW
+562 MNAYSANGNDGW
-574 QALARAQRQ
+574 QALARAQAQHVERQ
-583 SAESQGAER
+583 
-592 VDLAWVAG
+592 DLAWQDG
-600 QLTAF
+600 KLTAF
-605 PVLAVAK
+605 PVERV
-612 RGEQLGAVYGSGKAL
+612 EQSGDQLSARYAAGHQL
-627 DCKAAKVD
+627 DCKASGMD
-635 CGTDAASFVDYVRYA
+635 CGTDAASFVQYVREQ
-650 RPLVTALTEET
+650 RPTLTALAEET
-661 VTLLRAGQADAP
+661 VTLVRAAQ

>member
-1 MKCLRLLTLLP
+1 MNRLRPLLLLAFCSF
-12 LCALLSAC
+12 LFAC
-20 LTGQQD
+20 QPGNEGQ
-26 PPFTLTLAHM
+26 PFVLTLAHM

-48 ELKGPLFGKQGET
+48 ELKGPIFGKQGET
-61 DTLYTRL
+61 DTLYTRF

-77 TKAYQA
+77 AKSFQA
-83 EALAKNQPLLLL
+83 DALAKNQPILLL

-123 FDAMALGNHEFD
+123 LDAMALGNHEFD

-157 DSRDDPDLSQASNLK
+157 DTRDDPDLRHAANLK
-172 PFVVYAFD
+172 PFVIYAFD

-187 TDLAHLPADKQL
+187 SDLNNLPQGKQL
-199 VVVIGLVLEDM
+199 VAVMGLVLEDM

-221 FAKEVASAQATVDL
+221 FGNEITSAQATVDL
-235 LQARGINRI
+235 LRQHGINQI
-244 VALTHIGNARDL
+244 VALTHIGNQRDL
-256 ALAAKVNGLDAIV
+256 ALAAKVNGIDAIV

-275 LLGDFSNVGW
+275 LLGDFRNIGW
-285 GKTGEYAALV
+285 GNTGEYAQLV

-300 VGLTCVVQAG
+300 VGMTCVVQAG
-310 SYAQAIGLARVSFD
+310 SYAQAIGLAQVSFD

-343 FFADPARQQRLD
+343 FFADPARKQALD
-355 KTRSQQAGKFIDA
+355 EASSKQAAKFIDA

-396 YGPVIG
+396 FGPVIA
-402 TLPAPLQNA
+402 TLPAALQNA

-434 YFWANTPQVQALT
+434 YYWANTPAVQALT
-447 GGPVDF
+447 GGPVHF

-471 QGEASL
+471 EGDAAL
-477 SLLPFKNPLS
+477 TLLPFKNQLS
-487 VLTLSGAEV
+487 VLTLTGADV

-520 GHLRYTFKETEAGK
+520 GHLRYTFTETTPGK
-534 AGHLTRL
+534 RGALTQL
-541 QWQTAEGQWQ
+541 QWQDADGQWQ
-551 DLANGRRYRVV
+551 DLVDATRYRVV
-562 TNAYSANGNDGW
+562 MNAYSANGNDGW
-574 QALARAQRQ
+574 QALARAQAQ
-583 SAESQGAER
+583 HAER
-592 VDLAWVAG
+592 QDLAWQDG
-600 QLTAF
+600 KLTAF
-605 PVLAVAK
+605 PVERV
-612 RGEQLGAVYGSGKAL
+612 EQSGDQLSARYAAGHQL
-627 DCKAAKVD
+627 DCKASGMD
-635 CGTDAASFVDYVRYA
+635 CGTDAASFVQYVREQ
-650 RPLVTALTEET
+650 RPTLTALAEET
-661 VTLLRAGQADAP
+661 ITLVRAAQ

>member
-1 MKCLRLLTLLP
+1 MNRLRPLLLLAFCSF
-12 LCALLSAC
+12 LFAC
-20 LTGQQD
+20 QPGNEGQ
-26 PPFTLTLAHM
+26 PFVLTLAHM

-48 ELKGPLFGKQGET
+48 ELKGPIFGKQGGT
-61 DTLYTRL
+61 DTLYTRF

-77 TKAYQA
+77 AKSFQA
-83 EALAKNQPLLLL
+83 DALAKNQPILLL

-123 FDAMALGNHEFD
+123 LDAMALGNHEFD

-157 DSRDDPDLSQASNLK
+157 DTRDDPDLRHAANLK
-172 PFVVYAFD
+172 PFVIYAFD

-187 TDLAHLPADKQL
+187 SDLNNLPQGKQL
-199 VVVIGLVLEDM
+199 VAVMGLVLEDM

-221 FAKEVASAQATVDL
+221 FGNEITSAQATVDL
-235 LQARGINRI
+235 LRQHGINQI
-244 VALTHIGNARDL
+244 VALTHIGNQRDL
-256 ALAAKVNGLDAIV
+256 ALAAKVNGIDAIV

-275 LLGDFSNVGW
+275 LLGDFRNIGW
-285 GKTGEYAALV
+285 GNTGEYAALV

-300 VGLTCVVQAG
+300 VGMTCVVQAG
-310 SYAQAIGLARVSFD
+310 SYAQAIGLAQVSFD

-343 FFADPARQQRLD
+343 FFADPARKQALD
-355 KTRSQQAGKFIDA
+355 EPRSKQAAKFIDA

-396 YGPVIG
+396 FGPVIA
-402 TLPAPLQNA
+402 TLPAALQNA

-434 YFWANTPQVQALT
+434 YYWANTPAVQALT
-447 GGPVDF
+447 GGPVHF

-471 QGEASL
+471 EGDAAL
-477 SLLPFKNPLS
+477 TLLPFKNQLS
-487 VLTLSGAEV
+487 VLTLTGAEV

-520 GHLRYTFKETEAGK
+520 GHLRYTFTETTPGK
-534 AGHLTRL
+534 RGTLTQL
-541 QWQTAEGQWQ
+541 QWQDADGQWQ
-551 DLANGRRYRVV
+551 DLVDATRYRVV
-562 TNAYSANGNDGW
+562 MNAYSANGNDGW
-574 QALARAQRQ
+574 QALARAQAQ
-583 SAESQGAER
+583 HAER
-592 VDLAWVAG
+592 QDLAWQDG
-600 QLTAF
+600 KLTAF
-605 PVLAVAK
+605 PVERV
-612 RGEQLGAVYGSGKAL
+612 EQSGDQLSARYAAGHQL
-627 DCKAAKVD
+627 DCKASGMD
-635 CGTDAASFVDYVRYA
+635 CGTDAASFVQYVREQ
-650 RPLVTALTEET
+650 RPTLTALTEET
-661 VTLLRAGQADAP
+661 VTLVRAAQ

>member
-48 ELKGPLFGKQGET
+48 ELKGPLFGKQGTT

-83 EALAKNQPLLLL
+83 EALAKNQPLLLP

-187 TDLAHLPADKQL
+187 TDLDHLPADKQL
-199 VVVIGLVLEDM
+199 VAVIGLVLEDM

-269 GGHSHS
+269 GGHSH
-275 LLGDFSNVGW
+275 
-285 GKTGEYAALV
+285 
-295 TNPDG
+295 
-300 VGLTCVVQAG
+300 
-310 SYAQAIGLARVSFD
+310 
-324 AQGRVI
+324 GRRPPP
-330 ACKGQNQLLASRD
+330 Q
-343 FFADPARQQRLD
+343 PAR
-355 KTRSQQAGKFIDA
+355 
-368 QPNLVTV
+368 
-375 DEDPRLRG
+375 
-383 IIDSHYKPALEQA
+383 
-396 YGPVIG
+396 
-402 TLPAPLQNA
+402 
-411 RRPGDNGSDSHGSDV
+411 
-426 APLVAEGQ
+426 
-434 YFWANTPQVQALT
+434 
-447 GGPVDF
+447 
-453 ALLAVGG
+453 
-460 VRADLPAGELR
+460 
-471 QGEASL
+471 
-477 SLLPFKNPLS
+477 
-487 VLTLSGAEV
+487 
-496 RALLTETIT
+496 
-505 ATLPASAHAGKFPYG
+505 
-520 GHLRYTFKETEAGK
+520 
-534 AGHLTRL
+534 
-541 QWQTAEGQWQ
+541 
-551 DLANGRRYRVV
+551 
-562 TNAYSANGNDGW
+562 
-574 QALARAQRQ
+574 
-583 SAESQGAER
+583 
-592 VDLAWVAG
+592 
-600 QLTAF
+600 
-605 PVLAVAK
+605 
-612 RGEQLGAVYGSGKAL
+612 
-627 DCKAAKVD
+627 
-635 CGTDAASFVDYVRYA
+635 
-650 RPLVTALTEET
+650 
-661 VTLLRAGQADAP
+661 

>member
-1 MKCLRLLTLLP
+1 MNRLRPLLLLAFCSF
-12 LCALLSAC
+12 LFAC
-20 LTGQQD
+20 QPNNENQ
-26 PPFTLTLAHM
+26 PFVLTLAHM

-61 DTLYTRL
+61 DTLYTRF

-77 TKAYQA
+77 AKSFQA
-83 EALAKNQPLLLL
+83 DALAKNQPLLLL

-123 FDAMALGNHEFD
+123 LDAMALGNHEFD
-135 LDNQKLARFIQGVN
+135 LDNQKLARFIKGVN

-157 DSRDDPDLSQASNLK
+157 DTRDDPDLRHAANLK
-172 PFVVYAFD
+172 PFVIYSFD

-187 TDLAHLPADKQL
+187 TDINNLPQGKQL
-199 VVVIGLVLEDM
+199 VAVMGLVLEDM

-221 FAKEVASAQATVDL
+221 FGNEVTSAQATVDL
-235 LQARGINRI
+235 LRQHGIDHI
-244 VALTHIGNARDL
+244 VALTHIGNQRDL
-256 ALAAKVNGLDAIV
+256 ALAAKVNGIDAIV

-275 LLGDFSNVGW
+275 LLGDFRNIGW
-285 GKTGEYAALV
+285 GNTGEYAQLV

-300 VGLTCVVQAG
+300 VGMTCVVQAG

-330 ACKGQNQLLASRD
+330 ACQGQNQLLASRD
-343 FFADPARQQRLD
+343 FFADPARQQTLD
-355 KTRSQQAGKFIDA
+355 ETRSKQAGKFIDA

-396 YGPVIG
+396 FGPVIA
-402 TLPAPLQNA
+402 TIPAALQNA

-434 YFWANTPQVQALT
+434 YYWANTPAVQALT
-447 GGPVDF
+447 GGPVHF

-460 VRADLPAGELR
+460 VRADLPASELR
-471 QGEASL
+471 EGDAAL
-477 SLLPFKNPLS
+477 TLLPFKNQLS
-487 VLTLSGAEV
+487 VLTLSGADV

-520 GHLRYTFKETEAGK
+520 GHLRYTFTETTPGK
-534 AGHLTRL
+534 GGALTQL
-541 QWQTAEGQWQ
+541 QWQNADGQWQ
-551 DLANGRRYRVV
+551 DLVDNQRYRVV
-562 TNAYSANGNDGW
+562 MNAYSANGNDGW
-574 QALARAQRQ
+574 QALARAQAQ
-583 SAESQGAER
+583 QAER
-592 VDLAWVAG
+592 LDLAWQDG
-600 QLTAF
+600 KLTGF
-605 PVLAVAK
+605 PVERVEQ
-612 RGEQLGAVYGSGKAL
+612 RGDQLSARYATGHQL
-627 DCKAAKVD
+627 DCKASGVD
-635 CGTDAASFVDYVRYA
+635 CGTDATSFVAYVRDA
-650 RPLVTALTEET
+650 RPTLTALDEET
-661 VTLLRAGQADAP
+661 VTLVRATQ

>member
-1 MKCLRLLTLLP
+1 MNRLRPLLLLAFCSF
-12 LCALLSAC
+12 LFAC
-20 LTGQQD
+20 QPGNEGQ
-26 PPFTLTLAHM
+26 PFVLTLAHM

-48 ELKGPLFGKQGET
+48 ELKGPIFGKQGET
-61 DTLYTRL
+61 DTLYTRF

-77 TKAYQA
+77 AKSFQA
-83 EALAKNQPLLLL
+83 DALAKNQPILLL

-123 FDAMALGNHEFD
+123 LDAMALGNHEFD

-157 DSRDDPDLSQASNLK
+157 DTRDDPDLRHAANLK
-172 PFVVYAFD
+172 PFVIYAFD

-187 TDLAHLPADKQL
+187 SDLNNLPQGKQL
-199 VVVIGLVLEDM
+199 VAVMGLVLEDM

-221 FAKEVASAQATVDL
+221 FGNEITSAQATVDL
-235 LQARGINRI
+235 LRQHGINQI
-244 VALTHIGNARDL
+244 VALTHIGNQRDL
-256 ALAAKVNGLDAIV
+256 ALAAKVNGIDAIV

-275 LLGDFSNVGW
+275 LLGDFRNIGW
-285 GKTGEYAALV
+285 GNTGEYAALV

-300 VGLTCVVQAG
+300 VGMTCVVQAG
-310 SYAQAIGLARVSFD
+310 SYAQAIGLAQVSFD

-343 FFADPARQQRLD
+343 FFADPARKQALD
-355 KTRSQQAGKFIDA
+355 EARSKQAAKFINA

-396 YGPVIG
+396 FGPVIA
-402 TLPAPLQNA
+402 TLPAALQNA

-434 YFWANTPQVQALT
+434 YYWANTPAVQALT
-447 GGPVDF
+447 GGPVHF

-471 QGEASL
+471 EGDAAL
-477 SLLPFKNPLS
+477 TLLPFKNQLS
-487 VLTLSGAEV
+487 VLTLTGADV

-520 GHLRYTFKETEAGK
+520 GHLRYTFTETTPGK
-534 AGHLTRL
+534 RGALTQL
-541 QWQTAEGQWQ
+541 QWQDADGQWQ
-551 DLANGRRYRVV
+551 DLVDATRYRVV
-562 TNAYSANGNDGW
+562 MNTYSANGNDGW
-574 QALARAQRQ
+574 QALARAQAQ
-583 SAESQGAER
+583 HAER
-592 VDLAWVAG
+592 QDLAWQDG
-600 QLTAF
+600 KLTAF
-605 PVLAVAK
+605 PVERV
-612 RGEQLGAVYGSGKAL
+612 EQSGDQLSARYAASHQL
-627 DCKAAKVD
+627 DCKASGMD
-635 CGTDAASFVDYVRYA
+635 CGTDAASFVQYVREQ
-650 RPLVTALTEET
+650 RPTLTALAEET
-661 VTLLRAGQADAP
+661 VTLVRAAQ

>member
-1 MKCLRLLTLLP
+1 MNRLRPLLLLAFCSF
-12 LCALLSAC
+12 LFAC
-20 LTGQQD
+20 QPGKENQ
-26 PPFTLTLAHM
+26 PFVLTLAHM

-48 ELKGPLFGKQGET
+48 ELKGPIFGKQGET
-61 DTLYTRL
+61 DTLYTRF

-77 TKAYQA
+77 AKSFQA

-123 FDAMALGNHEFD
+123 LDAMALGNHEFD

-157 DSRDDPDLSQASNLK
+157 DTRDDPDLRHAANLK
-172 PFVVYAFD
+172 PFVIYAFD

-187 TDLAHLPADKQL
+187 SDLNNLPQGKQL
-199 VVVIGLVLEDM
+199 VAVMGLVLEDM

-221 FAKEVASAQATVDL
+221 FGNEITSAQATVDL
-235 LQARGINRI
+235 LRQHGINQI
-244 VALTHIGNARDL
+244 VALTHIGNQRDL
-256 ALAAKVNGLDAIV
+256 ALAAKVNGIDAIV

-275 LLGDFSNVGW
+275 LLGDFRNIGW
-285 GKTGEYAALV
+285 GNTGEYAALV

-300 VGLTCVVQAG
+300 VGMTCVVQAG
-310 SYAQAIGLARVSFD
+310 SYAQAIGLAQVSFD

-343 FFADPARQQRLD
+343 FFADPARKQALD
-355 KTRSQQAGKFIDA
+355 EARGKQAAKFIDA

-396 YGPVIG
+396 FGPVIA
-402 TLPAPLQNA
+402 TLPAALQNA

-434 YFWANTPQVQALT
+434 YYWANTPAVQALT
-447 GGPVDF
+447 GGPVHF

-471 QGEASL
+471 EGDAAL
-477 SLLPFKNPLS
+477 TLLPFKNQLS
-487 VLTLSGAEV
+487 VLTLTGADV

-520 GHLRYTFKETEAGK
+520 GHLRYTFTETTPGK
-534 AGHLTRL
+534 RGTLTQL
-541 QWQTAEGQWQ
+541 QWQDADGQWL
-551 DLANGRRYRVV
+551 DLVDATRYRVV
-562 TNAYSANGNDGW
+562 MNAYSANGNDGW
-574 QALARAQRQ
+574 QALARAQAQ
-583 SAESQGAER
+583 HAER
-592 VDLAWVAG
+592 QDLAWQDG
-600 QLTAF
+600 KLTAF
-605 PVLAVAK
+605 PVERV
-612 RGEQLGAVYGSGKAL
+612 EQSGDQLSARYAASHPL
-627 DCKAAKVD
+627 DCKASGMD
-635 CGTDAASFVDYVRYA
+635 CGTDAASFVQYVREQ
-650 RPLVTALTEET
+650 RPTLTALTEET
-661 VTLLRAGQADAP
+661 VTLVRAAQ

>member
-1 MKCLRLLTLLP
+1 MKCLRPLLLLP
-12 LCALLSAC
+12 LCYLLSAC
-20 LTGQQD
+20 LPSTD
-26 PPFTLTLAHM
+26 SAPFTLTLAHM

-48 ELKGPLFGKQGET
+48 ELKGAIFGKEST
-61 DTLYTRL
+61 DTLYTRF

-77 TKAYQA
+77 AKSYQA

-135 LDNQKLARFIQGVN
+135 LDNHKLARFIEGVN

-157 DSRDDPDLSQASNLK
+157 DVGADPDLSQARNLK
-172 PFVVYAFD
+172 PFVIYAFD
-180 GNQKSPV
+180 GNHKSPV
-187 TDLAHLPADKQL
+187 PDLAHLPQGKQL
-199 VVVIGLVLEDM
+199 VAVMGLVLEDM

-221 FAKEVASAQATVDL
+221 FRKEVEAAQATVDL
-235 LQARGINRI
+235 LQAKGINHI
-244 VALTHIGNARDL
+244 IALTHIGNARDL
-256 ALAAKVNGLDAIV
+256 ALAAEVNGLDAIV

-275 LLGDFSNVGW
+275 LLGDFSNIGW

-330 ACKGQNQLLASRD
+330 GCKGQNRLLASRD
-343 FFADPARQQRLD
+343 FFADPARQQTLD
-355 KTRSQQAGKFIDA
+355 KTRAQQAGKFVDA
-368 QPNLVTV
+368 QPNLVTM

-396 YGPVIG
+396 FGPVIA
-402 TLPAPLQNA
+402 TLPAALHNA
-411 RRPGDNGSDSHGSDV
+411 RRPGDNGSDSHGSQV

-434 YFWANTPQVQALT
+434 YHWANTQAVQALT

-471 QGEASL
+471 EGDAAL
-477 SLLPFKNPLS
+477 TLLPFKNQLS
-487 VLTLSGAEV
+487 VLTLTGADV

-520 GHLRYTFKETEAGK
+520 GHLRYTFTETVAGK
-534 AGHLTRL
+534 QGTLSQL
-541 QWQTAEGQWQ
+541 QWQTSDGQWQ
-551 DLANGRRYRVV
+551 DLVDNQRYRVV
-562 TNAYSANGNDGW
+562 MNAYSANGNDGW
-574 QALARAQRQ
+574 QALARAQAQ
-583 SAESQGAER
+583 HAER
-592 VDLAWVAG
+592 QDLAWVDG
-600 QLTAF
+600 RLTAF
-605 PVLAVAK
+605 PVLQVVQ
-612 RGEQLGAVYGSGKAL
+612 RGDQLLARYAEGQQL
-627 DCKAAKVD
+627 DCKAEAVN
-635 CGTDAASFVDYVRYA
+635 CGTDAASFVQYVQA
-650 RPLVTALTEET
+650 QRPDVAGPPPVLTALSEPN
-661 VTLLRAGQADAP
+661 VTLLRAR

>member
-1 MKCLRLLTLLP
+1 MNRLRPLLLLAFCSF
-12 LCALLSAC
+12 LFAC
-20 LTGQQD
+20 QPGNEGQ
-26 PPFTLTLAHM
+26 PFVLTLAHM

-48 ELKGPLFGKQGET
+48 ELKGPIFGKQGET
-61 DTLYTRL
+61 DTLYTRF

-77 TKAYQA
+77 AKSFQA
-83 EALAKNQPLLLL
+83 DALAKNQPILLL

-123 FDAMALGNHEFD
+123 LDAMALGNHEFD
-135 LDNQKLARFIQGVN
+135 LDNQRLARFIQGVN

-157 DSRDDPDLSQASNLK
+157 DTRDDPDLRHAANLK
-172 PFVVYAFD
+172 PFVIYAFD

-187 TDLAHLPADKQL
+187 SDLNNLPQGKQL
-199 VVVIGLVLEDM
+199 VAVMGLVLEDM

-221 FAKEVASAQATVDL
+221 FGNEITSAQATVDL
-235 LQARGINRI
+235 LRQHGINQI
-244 VALTHIGNARDL
+244 VALTHIGNQRDL
-256 ALAAKVNGLDAIV
+256 ALAAKVNGIDAIV

-275 LLGDFSNVGW
+275 LLGDFRNIGW
-285 GKTGEYAALV
+285 GNTGEYAALV

-300 VGLTCVVQAG
+300 VGMTCVVQAG
-310 SYAQAIGLARVSFD
+310 SYAQAIGLAQVSFD

-343 FFADPARQQRLD
+343 FFADPARKQALD
-355 KTRSQQAGKFIDA
+355 ETRSKQAAKFIDA

-396 YGPVIG
+396 FGPVIA
-402 TLPAPLQNA
+402 TLPAALQNA

-434 YFWANTPQVQALT
+434 YYWANTPAVQALT
-447 GGPVDF
+447 GGPVHF

-471 QGEASL
+471 EGDAAL
-477 SLLPFKNPLS
+477 TLLPFKNQLS
-487 VLTLSGAEV
+487 VLTLTGAEV

-520 GHLRYTFKETEAGK
+520 GHLRYTFTETTPGK
-534 AGHLTRL
+534 RGTLTQL
-541 QWQTAEGQWQ
+541 QWQDTDGQWQ
-551 DLANGRRYRVV
+551 DLVDATRYRVV
-562 TNAYSANGNDGW
+562 MNAYSANGNDGW
-574 QALARAQRQ
+574 QALARAQAQ
-583 SAESQGAER
+583 HAER
-592 VDLAWVAG
+592 QDLAWQDG
-600 QLTAF
+600 KLTPF
-605 PVLAVAK
+605 PVERV
-612 RGEQLGAVYGSGKAL
+612 EQSGDQLSARYAAGHQL
-627 DCKAAKVD
+627 DCKASGMD
-635 CGTDAASFVDYVRYA
+635 CGTDAASFVQYVREQ
-650 RPLVTALTEET
+650 RPTLTALAEET
-661 VTLLRAGQADAP
+661 VTLVRAAQ

>member
-1 MKCLRLLTLLP
+1 MNRLRPLLLLVFCSF
-12 LCALLSAC
+12 LFAC
-20 LTGQQD
+20 QPGNEGQ
-26 PPFTLTLAHM
+26 PFVLTLAHM

-48 ELKGPLFGKQGET
+48 ELKGPIFGKQGET
-61 DTLYTRL
+61 DTLYTRF

-77 TKAYQA
+77 AKSFQA
-83 EALAKNQPLLLL
+83 DALAKNQPILLL

-123 FDAMALGNHEFD
+123 LDAMALGNHEFD

-157 DSRDDPDLSQASNLK
+157 DTRDDPDLRHAANLK
-172 PFVVYAFD
+172 PFVIYAFD

-187 TDLAHLPADKQL
+187 SDLNNLPQGKQL
-199 VVVIGLVLEDM
+199 VAVMGLVLEDM

-221 FAKEVASAQATVDL
+221 FGNEITSAQATVDL
-235 LQARGINRI
+235 LRQHGINQI
-244 VALTHIGNARDL
+244 VALTHIGNQRDL
-256 ALAAKVNGLDAIV
+256 ALAAKVNGIDAIV

-275 LLGDFSNVGW
+275 LLGDFRNIGW
-285 GKTGEYAALV
+285 GNTGEYAALV

-300 VGLTCVVQAG
+300 VGMTCVVQAG
-310 SYAQAIGLARVSFD
+310 SYAQAIGLAQVSFD

-343 FFADPARQQRLD
+343 FFADPARKQALD
-355 KTRSQQAGKFIDA
+355 EARSKQAAKFIDA

-396 YGPVIG
+396 FGPVIA
-402 TLPAPLQNA
+402 TLPAALQNA

-434 YFWANTPQVQALT
+434 YYWANTPAVQALT
-447 GGPVDF
+447 GGPVHF

-471 QGEASL
+471 EGDAAL
-477 SLLPFKNPLS
+477 TLLPFKNQLS
-487 VLTLSGAEV
+487 VLTLTGADV

-520 GHLRYTFKETEAGK
+520 GHLRYTFTETTPGK
-534 AGHLTRL
+534 RGALTQL
-541 QWQTAEGQWQ
+541 QWQDADGQWQ
-551 DLANGRRYRVV
+551 DLVDATRYRVV
-562 TNAYSANGNDGW
+562 MNAYSANGNDGW
-574 QALARAQRQ
+574 QALARAQAQ
-583 SAESQGAER
+583 HAER
-592 VDLAWVAG
+592 QDLAWQDG
-600 QLTAF
+600 KLTAF
-605 PVLAVAK
+605 PVERV
-612 RGEQLGAVYGSGKAL
+612 EQSSDQLSARYAAGHQL
-627 DCKAAKVD
+627 DCKASGMD
-635 CGTDAASFVDYVRYA
+635 CGTDAASFVQYVREQ
-650 RPLVTALTEET
+650 RPTLTALAEET
-661 VTLLRAGQADAP
+661 VTLVRAAQ